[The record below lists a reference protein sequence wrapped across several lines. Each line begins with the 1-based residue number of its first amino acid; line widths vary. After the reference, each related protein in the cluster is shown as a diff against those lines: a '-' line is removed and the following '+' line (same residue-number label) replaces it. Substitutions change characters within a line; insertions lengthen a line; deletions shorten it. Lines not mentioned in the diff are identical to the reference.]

1 VPIYYVCGIPYS
13 DELYHSGVKGQ
24 KWGIRRYQNEDGTL
38 TPLGKIH
45 YGAQKVGS
53 AVGQAG
59 KAVGKAGK
67 AVAQYE
73 IKRFKRRHLS
83 LMSDKELDE
92 ELARSKK
99 INQISKERAEARGRK
114 VTGKLSALI
123 WKTAGV
129 GTEKFAENLAVTAGK
144 KAAEKMMLSKD
155 EKVANKYKNK
165 IERMTQEMNYYGKV
179 TDRKD
184 NSYHANKEKY
194 KKMKKE
200 ERKEK
205 YDKIKDSAKKG
216 YSRVKSA
223 ASSAAPGSKKAVNA
237 YVQAAED
244 YERALAYEREKEERR
259 RKYGP
264 GGTAYR

>member
-1 VPIYYVCGIPYS
+1 MPIYYVCGIPYS

-38 TPLGKIH
+38 TPLGKVH

-53 AVGQAG
+53 AVGKAG

-67 AVAQYE
+67 AVAKYE
-73 IKRFKRRHLS
+73 VKRFKRRHLS

-92 ELARSKK
+92 ELVRTKK

-114 VTGKLSALI
+114 FTGKLSALI

-129 GTEKFAENLAVTAGK
+129 GTEKFSENLAVTAGK
-144 KAAEKMMLSKD
+144 KAAENMMLSED

-165 IERMTQEMNYYGKV
+165 INRMTQEMNYYGKV

-184 NSYHANKEKY
+184 DSYHANKEKY
-194 KKMKKE
+194 EKMKKE
-200 ERKEK
+200 EKDKEN
-205 YDKIKDSAKKG
+205 D
-216 YSRVKSA
+216 
-223 ASSAAPGSKKAVNA
+223 KAVERIRTVTKPIRYA
-237 YVQAAED
+237 STKAADAITGSTE
-244 YERALAYEREKEERR
+244 EERR
-259 RKYGP
+259 RKRIQKLVERNI
-264 GGTAYR
+264 GGRY

>member
-1 VPIYYVCGIPYS
+1 MPTYYVCGIPYS

-53 AVGQAG
+53 AVG
-59 KAVGKAGK
+59 KAGK
-67 AVAQYE
+67 AVVKYE
-73 IKRFKRRHLS
+73 VKRFKRKHLS

-114 VTGKLSALI
+114 FTGKLSALI

-144 KAAEKMMLSKD
+144 KAAENMMLSED

-165 IERMTQEMNYYGKV
+165 IERMTQEMNYYGKA

-194 KKMKKE
+194 EKMKKE
-200 ERKEK
+200 ER
-205 YDKIKDSAKKG
+205 
-216 YSRVKSA
+216 
-223 ASSAAPGSKKAVNA
+223 
-237 YVQAAED
+237 
-244 YERALAYEREKEERR
+244 EKEQEEARARIRAATQPARKAHRTVDEEIYRTYERR
-259 RKYGP
+259 RKRDE
-264 GGTAYR
+264 YRRRARHTSGEDIKGA